1 VAYRHHGRRLSRG
14 HADFPSDQN
23 AMRSMPGSVAQF
35 ELNPN
40 PKPIGDFFN
49 PSLVTD

>member
-1 VAYRHHGRRLSRG
+1 MTYRHHGDRLGRG
-14 HADFPSDQN
+14 HGDFPSDQN

-35 ELNPN
+35 ELNA
-40 PKPIGDFFN
+40 KPIGDFFN